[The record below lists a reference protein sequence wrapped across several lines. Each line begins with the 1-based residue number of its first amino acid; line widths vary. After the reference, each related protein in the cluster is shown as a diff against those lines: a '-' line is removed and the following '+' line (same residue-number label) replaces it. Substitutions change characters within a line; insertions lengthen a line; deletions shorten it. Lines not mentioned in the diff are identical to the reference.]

1 MKKGKNPTCEDLIK
15 TLENGLGEQL
25 IFAFIQ
31 LAVGEKNAE
40 KYKKL
45 KYTLAEL
52 GDIEDMLDKQY
63 PIGHIPQST
72 TLIPFGFY
80 LGQVLKKTF
89 ENSQWII
96 SKDKSEA
103 HHLFEMTI
111 KCELDKN
118 GIGIIVYPFKRVNKY
133 WKDRSDRLTS
143 LVKMISFTTEISMDP
158 DYWKH
163 RADDDGWIRLIN
175 GEMLRVFKTDKDDLQ
190 FENAKGVFHDKKP
203 DGTKN

>member
-1 MKKGKNPTCEDLIK
+1 M
-15 TLENGLGEQL
+15 
-25 IFAFIQ
+25 
-31 LAVGEKNAE
+31 
-40 KYKKL
+40 
-45 KYTLAEL
+45 
-52 GDIEDMLDKQY
+52 
-63 PIGHIPQST
+63 
-72 TLIPFGFY
+72 
-80 LGQVLKKTF
+80 
-89 ENSQWII
+89 
-96 SKDKSEA
+96 
-103 HHLFEMTI
+103 
-111 KCELDKN
+111 
-118 GIGIIVYPFKRVNKY
+118 YPFKRVNKY